1 MFDNKWHKK
10 EMPLVSLMGMGG
22 GLTSPG
28 FLSSVVFLGLSK
40 PTILLPENNTG
51 VADFSYTPKTS
62 AVTNV
67 TSISSGTG
75 AVLTFTDNSVSKLSD
90 GSAVDTTIGEAFAIG
105 STIKVPGN
113 SDTANWIATSLLDGF
128 TQGVTSSSQQNMTS
142 YRIDVDSSGNI
153 YVAGACSTSSGT
165 QSVISKYTRAGVLLW
180 CKAFPFDQGAK
191 GMGVDSAGNIYIC
204 SHSNK
209 RTHNATAEAGTYGVV
224 VAKFNTNGYLQWQR
238 VWIGPSSSNY
248 GSSERATNMHVDPA
262 GNVYVCGYNSG
273 RLTPYEATGNAIY
286 AKWDTNGTFQWQR
299 YYGDSGYNSTT
310 KKNDEE
316 QAKDII
322 IDSTGNVIV
331 VGICKDVPP
340 AGSYHDSNAFV
351 LKCDSYGVPIWQRVI
366 SGTGYSGS
374 SAGTEQAQAVAVD
387 SADNIYVLGRS
398 NSSGLT
404 AGSYDMFVMRY
415 NPSGT
420 LLWQKKIGGSSSES
434 GGSIAI
440 DSSDNIYVTG
450 SSSSTADS
458 DQCFIAK
465 LDGAGQIVWQ
475 NRLGTDR
482 STGSAPGAA
491 AGTVSES
498 GSDITVHG
506 SNVYVAG
513 YIYDNG
519 KTYQNQLIAKLP
531 TDGTA
536 HGVFQA
542 PVFGEIRYR
551 SASILSGTSSF
562 SDDAATRG
570 SGALS
575 ITEELATFALPVD
588 FNTVLNTN
596 VTLTHETTEIYNPP
610 KAAGEVQLVDDV
622 NNTIRLINLQGTWAV
637 GDVPQGA
644 TSIIRDYADAVAPNS
659 ISLSSSEPS
668 AEKDVS
674 TWGDAI
680 WEVATDEN
688 FTQNVQTA
696 TSTLSATGT
705 QTGPNS
711 GFTLSPNTG
720 YYVRTKY
727 SAQSQE
733 SDWSDVVY
741 FMTAA

>member
-40 PTILLPENNTG
+40 PTILLPENNAG
-51 VADFSYTPKTS
+51 IADFNYTAKTS

-67 TSISSGTG
+67 TSIGGGTG
-75 AVLTFTDNSVSKLSD
+75 AVLTLADNSVSKLSD
-90 GSAVDTTIGEAFAIG
+90 GSAVDTTMSEALAIG

-113 SDTANWIATSLLDGF
+113 SDTANWIATSLLDGY

-142 YRIDVDSSGNI
+142 QYIAVDSSENI
-153 YVAGACSTSSGT
+153 YIAGSCSTTSGT
-165 QSVISKYTRAGVLLW
+165 QTVISKYTRAGVLLW

-191 GMGVDSAGNIYIC
+191 GMGIDSAGNIYIC

-209 RTHNATAEAGTYGVV
+209 RTHNASAEAGTYGVV

-238 VWIGPSSSNY
+238 VWIGPTSSNF
-248 GSSERATNMHVDPA
+248 GSSERATSMHVDPT

-286 AKWDTNGTFQWQR
+286 AKWDTNGTLQWQR
-299 YYGDSGYNSTT
+299 QYGDTGYNSTT

-322 IDSTGNVIV
+322 IDSAGNVIV
-331 VGICKDVPP
+331 VGICKDIPP
-340 AGSYHDSNAFV
+340 AGKYHDSNGFV
-351 LKCDSYGVPIWQRVI
+351 LKCDSYGVPVWQRVI
-366 SGTGYSGS
+366 SGTGHSGS
-374 SAGTEQAQAVAVD
+374 SAGTEQANGVAVD
-387 SADNIYVLGRS
+387 SSDNIYVLARS

-404 AGSYDMFVMRY
+404 SGNYDFVLMKYDSSGS
-415 NPSGT
+415 
-420 LLWQKKIGGSSSES
+420 LQWQKKIGGSSSDS
-434 GGSIAI
+434 GSAIVI
-440 DSSDNIYVTG
+440 DSSDNIYIGG

-458 DQCFIAK
+458 DKCFIAK
-465 LDGAGQIVWQ
+465 FDASGNVVWQ
-475 NRLGTDR
+475 NRLGVDR
-482 STGSAPGAA
+482 ATGSAPGAL

-498 GSDITVHG
+498 ASDFAIHG
-506 SNVYVAG
+506 SNIYVAG

-531 TDGTA
+531 IDGSA

-551 SASILSGTSSF
+551 SSSISSSTSALT
-562 SDDAATRG
+562 DTAATR
-570 SGALS
+570 SSAALN

-596 VTLTHETTEIYNPP
+596 VTLTHETTEIFNPP
-610 KAAGEVQLVDDV
+610 KAAGEVQVVDDV
-622 NNTIRLINLQGTWAV
+622 NNTIRLINLQGIWEV
-637 GDVPQGA
+637 GDIPQSA
-644 TSIIRDYADAVAPNS
+644 TAILRDYADAVASNS

-674 TWGDAI
+674 TWGDSI

-696 TSTLSATGT
+696 TSALSATGT

-711 GFTLSPNTG
+711 GFTLNPSTG

-727 SAQSQE
+727 SAQNQE
-733 SDWSDVVY
+733 SEWSDVVY
-741 FMTAA
+741 FLTAA

>member
-40 PTILLPENNTG
+40 PIILLPENNTG
-51 VADFSYTPKTS
+51 FVDFNYTPKTS

-67 TSISSGTG
+67 TSIGGGTG
-75 AVLTFTDNSVSKLSD
+75 VVLTFADNTVSKLSD
-90 GSAVDTTIGEAFAIG
+90 GSSVDTIIGEALAIG

-113 SDTANWIATSLLDGF
+113 SDTASWIATSLLDGY

-153 YVAGACSTSSGT
+153 YVAGSCSTSSST

-191 GMGVDSAGNIYIC
+191 GMGIDSAGNIYIC

-209 RTHNATAEAGTYGVV
+209 RTHNASAEAGTYGVV

-238 VWIGPSSSNY
+238 VWIGPSSSNF
-248 GSSERATNMHVDPA
+248 GSSERATSIHVDPT

-286 AKWDTNGTFQWQR
+286 AKWDTNGTLQWQR
-299 YYGDSGYNSTT
+299 QYGDTGYNSTT

-322 IDSTGNVIV
+322 IDSAGNVII
-331 VGICKDVPP
+331 VGICKDIPP
-340 AGSYHDSNAFV
+340 AGKYHDSNAFV
-351 LKCDSYGVPIWQRVI
+351 VKCDSYGVPTWQRVI
-366 SGTGYSGS
+366 SGTGHSGA
-374 SAGTEQAQAVAVD
+374 SAGTEQAENVAVD
-387 SADNIYVLGRS
+387 SSDNIYVLGRS

-404 AGSYDMFVMRY
+404 AGSYDMFLMKY
-415 NPSGT
+415 DPSGS
-420 LLWQKKIGGSSSES
+420 LQWQKKIGGSSSES
-434 GGSIAI
+434 AGGLAI
-440 DSSDNIYVTG
+440 DSSDNIYVSG

-458 DQCFIAK
+458 DKCFIAK
-465 LDGAGQIVWQ
+465 LDVGGNIIWQ
-475 NRLGTDR
+475 NRLGADR

-498 GSDITVHG
+498 GSDIAVHG
-506 SNVYVAG
+506 SNIYVAG

-531 TDGTA
+531 ADGAA

-551 SASILSGTSSF
+551 SSSILSNTSALTDS
-562 SDDAATRG
+562 AGTRG
-570 SGALS
+570 ARALTH
-575 ITEELATFALPVD
+575 TEELATFALPVD

-610 KAAGEVQLVDDV
+610 KAAGEVQVVDDV
-622 NNTIRLINLQGTWAV
+622 NNTVRLINLQGVWEV
-637 GDVPQGA
+637 GDMPQGDA
-644 TSIIRDYADAVAPNS
+644 PVLRDYADAVAVNS

-674 TWGDAI
+674 TWGDAV
-680 WEVATDEN
+680 WELATDTN

-696 TSTLSATGT
+696 TSSLSATGV

-711 GFTLSPNTG
+711 GFTLNPDTG

-727 SAQSQE
+727 VAQGQQ
-733 SDWSDVVY
+733 SDWSDAVY
-741 FMTAA
+741 FLTAA

>member
-1 MFDNKWHKK
+1 MFDNKWQKK

-40 PTILLPENNTG
+40 PTILLPENNAG
-51 VADFSYTPKTS
+51 LADFNYTAKTS

-67 TSISSGTG
+67 TSISGGTG
-75 AVLTFTDNSVSKLSD
+75 AVLALADNSVSKLSD
-90 GSAVDTTIGEAFAIG
+90 GSAVDTTIGDAFAIG

-113 SDTANWIATSLLDGF
+113 SDTANWIATSLMDGF

-142 YRIDVDSSGNI
+142 YRIAVDSSENI
-153 YVAGACSTSSGT
+153 YIAGSCSTTSGT
-165 QSVISKYTRAGVLLW
+165 QTVISKYTRAGVLLW

-191 GMGVDSAGNIYIC
+191 GMGIDSAGNIYIC

-209 RTHNATAEAGTYGVV
+209 RTHNASAEAGTYGVV

-238 VWIGPSSSNY
+238 VWIGSGSSTM
-248 GSSERATNMHVDPA
+248 GSSERSTNMHVDDS
-262 GNVYVCGYNSG
+262 GNVFVCGYDSG

-286 AKWDTNGTFQWQR
+286 AKWDTNGTLLWQR
-299 YYGDSGYNSTT
+299 SYGDTGYNSTT

-322 IDSTGNVIV
+322 TDSAGNVIV

-340 AGSYHDSNAFV
+340 AGKYHDSNAFV
-351 LKCDSYGVPIWQRVI
+351 VKCDSYGVPTWQRVI
-366 SGTGYSGS
+366 SGTGHSGS
-374 SAGTEQAQAVAVD
+374 SAGTEQANAVAVD

-404 AGSYDMFVMRY
+404 AGNYDMFLMRY
-415 NPSGT
+415 NPSGL
-420 LLWQKKIGGSSSES
+420 LLWQKKIGGTSSES
-434 GGSIAI
+434 AGSIAI

-458 DQCFIAK
+458 DQGFVAK
-465 LDGAGQIVWQ
+465 LNGAGQIVWQ
-475 NRLGTDR
+475 NRLGADR

-506 SNVYVAG
+506 SNIYVAG

-531 TDGTA
+531 ADGTA

-551 SASILSGTSSF
+551 SASISSSSSSF

-570 SGALS
+570 ARALTH
-575 ITEELATFALPVD
+575 TEELATFALPVD
-588 FNTVLNTN
+588 LNTVLNTN

-610 KAAGEVQLVDDV
+610 KAAGEVQVVDDV
-622 NNTIRLINLQGTWAV
+622 NNTVRLINLQGTWEV
-637 GDVPQGA
+637 GDTPQSG
-644 TSIIRDYADAVAPNS
+644 SIVLRDYADAVVSSS

-674 TWGDAI
+674 TWGDST
-680 WEVATDEN
+680 WEIATDEN

-696 TSTLSATGT
+696 TSALSATGT

>member
-40 PTILLPENNTG
+40 PIILSPENNTG
-51 VADFSYTPKTS
+51 FADFNYTPKTS

-67 TSISSGTG
+67 TSISGGTA
-75 AVLTFTDNSVSKLSD
+75 AVLTLTDNSVSKLSD
-90 GSAVDTTIGEAFAIG
+90 GSAVDTTIGEALAIG

-142 YRIDVDSSGNI
+142 RHIAVDSSSNI
-153 YVAGACSTSSGT
+153 YVAGSCSTTSGT
-165 QSVISKYTRAGVLLW
+165 ETVISKYTRAGVLLW
-180 CKAFPFDQGAK
+180 CKAFPFDQGSR

-204 SHSNK
+204 SDSNK
-209 RTHNATAEAGTYGVV
+209 RTHNAAAEAGTRGVV
-224 VAKFNTNGYLQWQR
+224 LAKFNTNGYLQWQR

-248 GSSERATNMHVDPA
+248 GSSERATNMHVDPN
-262 GNVYVCGYNSG
+262 GDVFVCGYNSG
-273 RLTPYEATGNAIY
+273 RLTPYEAPGNAIY
-286 AKWDTNGTFQWQR
+286 AKWDTNGVLQWQR
-299 YYGDSGYNSTT
+299 HYGDMGYNSTT

-316 QAKDII
+316 QAEDII
-322 IDSTGNVIV
+322 TDSAGNVIV
-331 VGICKDVPP
+331 VGTCEDVPP
-340 AGSYHDSNAFV
+340 AGKFHDTNGFV
-351 LKCDSYGVPIWQRVI
+351 LKCDSSGVPIWQRVI

-374 SAGTEQAQAVAVD
+374 SAGTEKAEAVAVD
-387 SADNIYVLGRS
+387 SSDNIYVLGKT

-404 AGSYDMFVMRY
+404 AGNYDMFVMRY
-415 NPSGT
+415 NPSGL
-420 LLWQKKIGGSSSES
+420 LLWQKKIGGTSSES
-434 GGSIAI
+434 SGAITI
-440 DSSDNIYVTG
+440 DSSDNIYITG

-465 LDGAGQIVWQ
+465 LNGAGQIVWQ
-475 NRLGTDR
+475 NRLGADR

-491 AGTVSES
+491 AGSVTES

-506 SNVYVAG
+506 SNIYVAG

-551 SASILSGTSSF
+551 SASVSSSTSALT
-562 SDDAATRG
+562 DDAATRAAG
-570 SGALS
+570 PLYL
-575 ITEELATFALPVD
+575 TEEVATFALPVD

-596 VTLTHETTEIYNPP
+596 VTLTHETTEIFNPP
-610 KAAGEVQLVDDV
+610 KAAGEVQVVDEV
-622 NNTIRLINLQGTWAV
+622 NNTVRLINLQGAWEV
-637 GDVPQGA
+637 GDMPQGDA
-644 TSIIRDYADAVAPNS
+644 PVLRDYADAVAVNS

-668 AEKDVS
+668 AEKDIS

-680 WEVATDEN
+680 WELATDIN

-696 TSTLSATGT
+696 TSSLSATGV

-711 GFTLSPNTG
+711 GFTLNPDTG

-727 SAQSQE
+727 AAQGQQ

-741 FMTAA
+741 FLTAA

>member
-1 MFDNKWHKK
+1 MFDNKWQKK

-40 PTILLPENNTG
+40 PTILLPENNAG
-51 VADFSYTPKTS
+51 LADFNYTAKTS

-67 TSISSGTG
+67 TSIAGGTG
-75 AVLTFTDNSVSKLSD
+75 AVLAFTDNTVSKLSD
-90 GSAVDTTIGEAFAIG
+90 GSAVDTTIGEVLAIG
-105 STIKVPGN
+105 STIRVPGN

-128 TQGVTSSSQQNMTS
+128 TQGVTSSSQQNMSS

-153 YVAGACSTSSGT
+153 YVAGSCSTSSST

-180 CKAFPFDQGAK
+180 CKAFPFDQGVK
-191 GMGVDSAGNIYIC
+191 GMGVDSAGNVYIT

-209 RTHNATAEAGTYGVV
+209 RTHNASAEAGTRGVV
-224 VAKFNTNGYLQWQR
+224 LAKFNTNGYLQWQR
-238 VWIGPSSSNY
+238 VWIGSGTSTM
-248 GSSERATNMHVDPA
+248 GSSERSTNMYVTATGD
-262 GNVYVCGYNSG
+262 VFVCGYDSG

-286 AKWDTNGTFQWQR
+286 AKWDTNGTLQWQR
-299 YYGDSGYNSTT
+299 SYGDTGYNSTT

-322 IDSTGNVIV
+322 TDSAGNVIV

-340 AGSYHDSNAFV
+340 SGKFHDTNAFV
-351 LKCDSYGVPIWQRVI
+351 LKCDSYGVPVWQRVI
-366 SGTGYSGS
+366 SGTGHSGS
-374 SAGTEQAQAVAVD
+374 SAGTEQAEAVAVD
-387 SADNIYVLGRS
+387 SSDNIYVLGKT

-404 AGSYDMFVMRY
+404 AGSYDMFLMKY
-415 NPSGT
+415 DSSGS
-420 LLWQKKIGGSSSES
+420 LQWQKKMGGGSSDS
-434 GGSIAI
+434 GSGIAV

-458 DQCFIAK
+458 DQCLIAK
-465 LDGAGQIVWQ
+465 FDPSGNVVWQ
-475 NRLGTDR
+475 NRLGVDR

-498 GSDITVHG
+498 GSDIAVHG
-506 SNVYVAG
+506 SNIYVAG

-531 TDGTA
+531 ADGAA

-551 SASILSGTSSF
+551 SSSILSNTSALTDS
-562 SDDAATRG
+562 AGTRG
-570 SGALS
+570 ARALTH
-575 ITEELATFALPVD
+575 TEELATFALPVD

-596 VTLTHETTEIYNPP
+596 VTLTHETTEIFNPP
-610 KAAGEVQLVDDV
+610 KAAGEVQVVDDV
-622 NNTIRLINLQGTWAV
+622 NNTVRLINLQGTWEV
-637 GDVPQGA
+637 GDTPQSG
-644 TSIIRDYADAVAPNS
+644 SIVLRDYADAVVSSS

-668 AEKDVS
+668 AEKNVS
-674 TWGDAI
+674 TWGDST
-680 WEVATDEN
+680 WEIATDEN

-696 TSTLSATGT
+696 TSALSATGT

-711 GFTLSPNTG
+711 GFTLSPSTG

-727 SAQSQE
+727 SAQNQE

-741 FMTAA
+741 FVTAA